1 VPEQPP
7 AKSKRGDVWLCGKHR
22 VMCGDSTKPEDVAKL
37 MAGCKD
43 DLTFADPMFDSDDL
57 SWLQIA
63 RQNCSGGILVMHRD
77 KMAGRISTDVDFR
90 YFLLNYYSFGFALSA
105 SMPQLAHHLIAVLG
119 KPKFN
124 CLKDGFKTV
133 IPEQME
139 RNRFMPYQKPVRLVS
154 ECIAHYSQ
162 SGQIVFDP
170 FLGSGT
176 SLVACEKLGRVCCGC
191 EIDPAI
197 LDIALKRFQKEVK
210 GGKEFL
216 QNAKGVL
223 IFPRVIKAG
232 LGIGGEYGEGALRIN
247 GRTVDYYSTA
257 AGSIGIQLGGQ
268 TKIVIVCF
276 MEDEALKNF
285 RNSAGWKGGVDGS
298 VAMVNLGAGKSV
310 DTITIRDPIVGF
322 VFGQQGLM
330 FNATLEGAKFTKLV
344 R

>member
-1 VPEQPP
+1 MKIQFMYKPRRPFVTLIFGCSITLLLIVLLAMPSYGVT
-7 AKSKRGDVWLCGKHR
+7 AK
-22 VMCGDSTKPEDVAKL
+22 
-37 MAGCKD
+37 
-43 DLTFADPMFDSDDL
+43 
-57 SWLQIA
+57 
-63 RQNCSGGILVMHRD
+63 
-77 KMAGRISTDVDFR
+77 
-90 YFLLNYYSFGFALSA
+90 
-105 SMPQLAHHLIAVLG
+105 
-119 KPKFN
+119 
-124 CLKDGFKTV
+124 
-133 IPEQME
+133 
-139 RNRFMPYQKPVRLVS
+139 
-154 ECIAHYSQ
+154 
-162 SGQIVFDP
+162 
-170 FLGSGT
+170 
-176 SLVACEKLGRVCCGC
+176 
-191 EIDPAI
+191 EIDSGV
-197 LDIALKRFQKEVK
+197 DIALKRFQKEVK

-223 IFPRVIKAG
+223 IFPKVIKAG